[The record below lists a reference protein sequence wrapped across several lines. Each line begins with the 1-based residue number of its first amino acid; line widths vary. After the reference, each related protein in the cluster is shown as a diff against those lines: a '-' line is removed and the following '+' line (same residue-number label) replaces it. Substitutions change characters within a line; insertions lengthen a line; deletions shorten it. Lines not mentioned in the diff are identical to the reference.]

1 MGQTRTLKVGSWQLA
16 VGSACCLLLVS
27 CRKELDTPPEQTLP
41 TGSVITMSQ
50 LRAMYAGAP
59 VHFPDPMSVYAV
71 VTADET
77 NGNLYKEV
85 YVQDDSAAINVRL
98 QYSGGLYQG
107 DRIRIYLPGCVLS
120 SYNGMLQLDSV
131 DVDNNVVKQETDVY
145 VAPRQVTVA
154 EITPDLQGF
163 LVRLD
168 SVEFILDELGLTY
181 ADAVN
186 QLDENRTLEECN
198 GDQILVRSSGYANFA
213 ANTLPVGRGPF
224 TGVVGQ
230 FGSTMQLYIRD
241 LAEVQLNGD
250 RCAGQGIPILIKNFE
265 DLSLTSGG
273 WTQQGVSGAIPW
285 SASSFSGDNFAKINN
300 FVGGSNNACET
311 WYFSPAVD
319 LTVSPTPVLTF
330 RTAANFDGPDL
341 EVLVST
347 DWDGTSAPSTA
358 TWTPLAPAL
367 SPGSYTWTDSGP
379 LSLSAFLSA
388 NFHVAFRY
396 TGSDSDGKVY
406 EVDDITITEN

>member
-1 MGQTRTLKVGSWQLA
+1 MDLLRTAA
-16 VGSACCLLLVS
+16 VAAGACVLMTS
-27 CRKELDTPPEQTLP
+27 CKKELDTPPEQTLP
-41 TGSVITMSQ
+41 TGSVITLSQ
-50 LRAMYAGAP
+50 LRDLYAGAP
-59 VHFPDPMSVYAV
+59 VHFDSAMSVYAV

-98 QYSGGLYQG
+98 RYSGGLYQG

-120 SYNGMLQLDSV
+120 VYNGMMQLDSV

-145 VAPRQVTVA
+145 VAPRQVTIA
-154 EITPDLQGF
+154 QITPDLQGF
-163 LVRLD
+163 LVQLD
-168 SVEFILDELGLTY
+168 SVEFIIDELGLTY

-265 DLSLTSGG
+265 DLSLASGG

-285 SASSFSGDNFAKINN
+285 TVSSFGGDNFAKINN

-319 LTVSPTPVLTF
+319 LSGVPTPVLTF

-341 EVLVST
+341 EVLAST

-358 TWTPLAPAL
+358 TWTPLTPAL

-388 NFHVAFRY
+388 NFHLAFRY
-396 TGSDSDGKVY
+396 TGSNSDGKVY
-406 EVDDITITEN
+406 EVDDIFITEN